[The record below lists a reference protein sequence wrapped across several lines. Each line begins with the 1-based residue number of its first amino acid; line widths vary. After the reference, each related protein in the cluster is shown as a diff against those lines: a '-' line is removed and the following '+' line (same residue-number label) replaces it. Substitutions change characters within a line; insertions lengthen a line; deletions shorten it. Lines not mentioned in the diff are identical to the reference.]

1 MKKTIILSLILSLC
15 IIFTGCGKKAPDT
28 YDMGADSF
36 PSITY
41 VVGDRT
47 LESYE
52 MDNEENPTQKILVY
66 SGSEDGNTDI
76 YEYMNY
82 LIENCG
88 GIVTRALENTEKGTS
103 EIAMESKDSGKII
116 SVNFDYTKDGYTV
129 TIKKFEGKLNR
140 ASNHSSKLN

>member
-1 MKKTIILSLILSLC
+1 
-15 IIFTGCGKKAPDT
+15 
-28 YDMGADSF
+28 MGADSF